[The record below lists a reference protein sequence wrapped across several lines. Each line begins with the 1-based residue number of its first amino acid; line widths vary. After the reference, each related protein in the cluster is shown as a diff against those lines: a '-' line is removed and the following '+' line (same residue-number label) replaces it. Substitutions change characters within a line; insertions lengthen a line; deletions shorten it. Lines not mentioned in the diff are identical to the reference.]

1 MRYQA
6 YDAGS
11 LKVAYCHR
19 LVLHAQTHCRQPQPL
34 LEKISRDRLA
44 ATLAPYSLHL
54 LDLGADDTDL
64 ICQLSLPPG
73 ESVATAAS
81 KCKGRLSKWLRS
93 TLGLAGPDQLLGKG
107 YLAYTV
113 GDTTTDAVAGYLEGQ
128 GDHHGYTRRPL
139 PPVFVETFCQGNTAC
154 LEAAHSVTLL
164 RYHLV
169 FGTAYRKGIFTQTEA
184 RGVLAAWHSMETQGQ
199 FSLLKVSF
207 VPDHVHL
214 AVQTHPAVKPLA
226 LATEL
231 MNMAQTV
238 MFEQF
243 PEIIIRYGSNRL
255 WENGCYIGSFGDVT
269 SRAVQAAIRRWQQAA
284 ISCTECLPE
293 KPARQGR
300 QGRSPRG

>member
-1 MRYQA
+1 MRYDA
-6 YDAGS
+6 YEAAS

-19 LVLHAQTHCRQPQPL
+19 VVLHAQAYRRKPQPWL
-34 LEKISRDRLA
+34 GQVTKDELA
-44 ATLAPYSLHL
+44 PVLAPYGLRL
-54 LDLGADDTDL
+54 LDLGADERDL
-64 ICQLSLPPG
+64 ICQISLPPQ

-81 KCKGRLSKWLRS
+81 KCKGRLSKWLRQRHP
-93 TLGLAGPDQLLGKG
+93 GRLLGKG

-113 GDTTTDAVAGYLEGQ
+113 GDTTSDAVTGYLEKQ

-139 PPVFVETFCQGNTAC
+139 PPVLVETSAQDNQAH
-154 LEAAHSVTLL
+154 LEAAHSVSLL

-184 RGVLAAWHSMETQGQ
+184 RGVLAAWHSLEGKEQ
-199 FSLLKVSF
+199 FSLLKASF

-226 LATEL
+226 LAIEL
-231 MNMAQTV
+231 MNTAQVV

-269 SRAVQAAIRRWQQAA
+269 SRAVQNAIRRWQRGELPCA
-284 ISCTECLPE
+284 ECLPE
-293 KPARQGR
+293 KPR
-300 QGRSPRG
+300 RGNPGHRG